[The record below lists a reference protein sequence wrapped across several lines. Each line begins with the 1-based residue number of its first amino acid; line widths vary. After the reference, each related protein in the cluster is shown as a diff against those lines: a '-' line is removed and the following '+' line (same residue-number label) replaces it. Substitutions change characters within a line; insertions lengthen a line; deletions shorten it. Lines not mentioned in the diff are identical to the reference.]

1 MMNEAPA
8 SSERMM
14 TPDVVVTGEAV
25 ALEVRAASA
34 GMRILSGLVDYTL
47 YTGGLV
53 MTLNTWLAITP
64 ADITLSGP
72 MAMVELS
79 LILLLWTLVL
89 PLTIE
94 VLSRG
99 LSAGRL
105 ITGTRVVRDD
115 GGAIRLRHSLVRT
128 LLALIEIWATA
139 GTLASLTCAAT
150 PRGKRLGDLLAGTYV
165 VHVRSVT
172 RGAPP
177 VLMPPELAAWA
188 SQADICALPGSLAL
202 VARTFLQRA
211 STMQPAPRTRLAVQL
226 AAAVEPHVAPPAPAG
241 THPERFLAAVLAER
255 RDREFILELRSRRAD
270 QKE

>member
-1 MMNEAPA
+1 MVTEPPA

-53 MTLNTWLAITP
+53 MTLNTWLAIAP

-150 PRGKRLGDLLAGTYV
+150 PRTYV

-188 SQADICALPGSLAL
+188 SQADIRALPGSLAL

-241 THPERFLAAVLAER
+241 TRPERFLAAVLAER

-270 QKE
+270 QEE

>member
-53 MTLNTWLAITP
+53 MTLNTWLAIAP

-172 RGAPP
+172 RGAPRCSCLRNWP
-177 VLMPPELAAWA
+177 RGRRKR
-188 SQADICALPGSLAL
+188 IY
-202 VARTFLQRA
+202 ARYRGLSRWSRGPSCNGPRQCSPRRERVWRC
-211 STMQPAPRTRLAVQL
+211 SWRPRSNPMWRRRRRRERTRSA
-226 AAAVEPHVAPPAPAG
+226 
-241 THPERFLAAVLAER
+241 
-255 RDREFILELRSRRAD
+255 S
-270 QKE
+270 